1 MAAPASHSTNT
12 PASLTSRVMTEA
24 NRTAPDAS
32 FQVSRAGTADDCGV
46 QTTRLTRSL
55 TRFDVFS
62 HGTLQGSKTVELFAV
77 LQCTIT
83 LQVPR
88 RICASLWQC

>member
-32 FQVSRAGTADDCGV
+32 FQVSLAGTLIDRRWAD
-46 QTTRLTRSL
+46 R
-55 TRFDVFS
+55 
-62 HGTLQGSKTVELFAV
+62 
-77 LQCTIT
+77 
-83 LQVPR
+83 
-88 RICASLWQC
+88 